1 MGLISFIKER
11 LKIGTTPLS
20 GRDLE
25 AAISEAY
32 TEIYIREL
40 AFWSCVNIVAN
51 AVSKCEFKTYVKSEE
66 KKGAEY
72 YLWNIEPNKNQ
83 NSSAFIH
90 QLIAELYRNNEC
102 LAIENNGQLLIAD
115 SFTKKEYALYDD
127 EFTEVTV
134 KGYVFNKTFKQSE
147 VLYWQLHHTD
157 MKKVIDALYDSYAK
171 LIAYSI
177 QAYKKSRGTRGIF
190 KVDSIPKAGTTEF
203 EAYQDLIGKKFRQF
217 MEAPDAILPLG
228 SGQNY
233 EDLSAKTYSNE
244 STRDIR
250 ALIDDISD
258 FTAKGFGIPPA
269 LLRGDIQGTKDAVDN
284 LLTFCIDPL
293 VDTLQEEIVR
303 KRIGKTEYLKGTK
316 LVIDTRTIKHIDLFD
331 IDTAIDKLVSSGCF
345 SVNDIRRAT
354 GDEPINED
362 WADQYF
368 MTKNYT
374 SIEELLNESLSERS
388 D

>member
-1 MGLISFIKER
+1 
-11 LKIGTTPLS
+11 
-20 GRDLE
+20 
-25 AAISEAY
+25 
-32 TEIYIREL
+32 
-40 AFWSCVNIVAN
+40 
-51 AVSKCEFKTYVKSEE
+51 
-66 KKGAEY
+66 
-72 YLWNIEPNKNQ
+72 
-83 NSSAFIH
+83 
-90 QLIAELYRNNEC
+90 
-102 LAIENNGQLLIAD
+102 
-115 SFTKKEYALYDD
+115 
-127 EFTEVTV
+127 
-134 KGYVFNKTFKQSE
+134 
-147 VLYWQLHHTD
+147 